1 MDYLNK
7 LRSIAE
13 MNYLNRILSFNFR
26 ALKKSSVFILI
37 GLFVVLVVTVSFGKP
52 SRQIVDTKKPFAP
65 SGFSVEQ
72 SEDGLLASWHPS
84 AGAKSYT
91 LFWGTD
97 QGEYR
102 KMFTTGETAVLLKGF
117 ESGQI
122 YNFAV
127 TASND
132 SYESDFSNEFFF
144 VYDDAPRN
152 SMDHV
157 AKAKDLMDDRRH
169 TEALAFLNTAIRLDP
184 ENPESYRTRA
194 MLLESLGK
202 KDEARNDFKKS
213 ETLFGN
219 KQMTSTK

>member
-1 MDYLNK
+1 MKYVNGALSLNFK
-7 LRSIAE
+7 ALR
-13 MNYLNRILSFNFR
+13 
-26 ALKKSSVFILI
+26 KSRVFILV
-37 GLFVVLVVTVSFGKP
+37 GLFLVLVVTVSFGKP
-52 SRQIVDTKKPFAP
+52 DRQTVDIQKPSAP
-65 SGFSVEQ
+65 SGFSVEY

-97 QGEYR
+97 KGEYR
-102 KMFTTGETAVLLKGF
+102 KMFPTGETTVLLKGF
-117 ESGQI
+117 ESGQM

-132 SYESDFSNEFFF
+132 SYESDFSSEFFF

-157 AKAKDLMDDRRH
+157 AKAKDLMIDRRH

-194 MLLESLGK
+194 MLLEKLGK

-219 KQMTSTK
+219 KHMTSTQ